1 MHKDGP
7 IIADKLAGLKPAYA
21 TRERKLRI
29 AEGIATRC
37 VERGL
42 WTQEEADEFLEAVRE
57 RMEGTC

>member
-1 MHKDGP
+1 MHEDGP
-7 IIADKLAGLKPAYA
+7 TIVDKLAGLKPAYA
-21 TRERKLRI
+21 STRCKLRI
-29 AEGIATRC
+29 AETIATRC